1 MTVIDFMTHLT
12 VYLTHLTGIAKF
24 MPLLR
29 ADKGEAVPV
38 LELKMALA
46 RAIEVIIDKINVSG
60 DRTSRDFV

>member
-1 MTVIDFMTHLT
+1 
-12 VYLTHLTGIAKF
+12 

-46 RAIEVIIDKINVSG
+46 KAIEVIIDKINVSG
-60 DRTSRDFV
+60 DKKLAEILSEARLTLTKSDQQ